1 MEIQIPRY
9 HLHQIVPAVIFYFNC
24 VLVSLHAGQCHKFSI
39 INVWYKFQWSEY
51 HSGSWRAT
59 GDEAGDKMEQW
70 VAAKVNIEK
79 TESDQT
85 ADEWRNWEQEIV
97 WICYVCE
104 FFFTRG
110 HLMSDAFY
118 LMTEYKRQRNI
129 TIQK

>member
-1 MEIQIPRY
+1 MEIQIPGIIYIKLYRRS
-9 HLHQIVPAVIFYFNC
+9 LFISIVSSYLCMLASAINFDVVIS
-24 VLVSLHAGQCHKFSI
+24 V
-39 INVWYKFQWSEY
+39 INGRYKFQWSEY

-97 WICYVCE
+97 KICYVCE
-104 FFFTRG
+104 KILFFPWVF
-110 HLMSDAFY
+110 LQED
-118 LMTEYKRQRNI
+118 I
-129 TIQK
+129 